1 MFPLT
6 ISFEQ
11 YSLSEAEIS
20 FLWAGINK
28 EETYTA
34 IRWSGSQ
41 LTAATWIFPV
51 GWRLLA
57 GHPGARPRLLE
68 AELAPAATEKSL
80 KLLAMVDPAGPT
92 ASGSGLG
99 KT

>member
-41 LTAATWIFPV
+41 LTAATFSSWM
-51 GWRLLA
+51 
-57 GHPGARPRLLE
+57 E
-68 AELAPAATEKSL
+68 ATCRTSWGQAPAA
-80 KLLAMVDPAGPT
+80 GGR
-92 ASGSGLG
+92 ASPSCHGEEFEALG
-99 KT
+99 NG